1 MNKIKI
7 CSNDKILNIK
17 TNRCVLKN
25 GKIGKKIL
33 EEENINNPILKRIL
47 KDNNKKRKKVIKEE
61 NIDNPILKKT
71 LKDKKKK
78 KIIEKEN
85 INTPILKKKLNPFND
100 YKKYILSYNIN
111 KIRANEFIN
120 KCDISVRP
128 IVKKII
134 DNTTHISFE
143 TFYLYLLKN
152 IRALLNEYLNL
163 KKIFFKFKNQ
173 NSYSKKSN
181 FWISSLV
188 KDIIIY
194 ECEKRKRKEIE
205 IIYISSFFD
214 DERIEENDV
223 ILLIDDCIYSGMQIK
238 ENFLDLGNKKFSD
251 LKDLIINKS
260 LNIYIFVSFIH
271 KNKIEEFKKLNLNL
285 KFCKYIH
292 NFKKTNEILTNNEI
306 KSLEI
311 FYHSFNDKYLIYF
324 DHKLADEVST
334 IPLFYS
340 GLVLNKKNKE
350 IINSIIKEILLSI
363 YDKKMDLLDFYPF
376 IENCEKIRNVD
387 IFEPLCPY
395 PPYKNE
401 NKYKELLKT
410 VLKNKKNKSL

>member
-33 EEENINNPILKRIL
+33 EEK
-47 KDNNKKRKKVIKEE
+47 E

-152 IRALLNEYLNL
+152 VKALLDEYLNL
-163 KKIFFKFKNQ
+163 KRIFFKFKNQ
-173 NSYSKKSN
+173 SSYTKKSN

-188 KDIIIY
+188 KDIIMY

-205 IIYISSFFD
+205 IIYIITFYT
-214 DERIEENDV
+214 EKIKENDV
-223 ILLIDDCIYSGMQIK
+223 ILLIDDCIYSGMQIR
-238 ENFLDLGNKKFSD
+238 ENFNISYFNTLLDLR
-251 LKDLIINKS
+251 DLIINKS

-271 KNKIEEFKKLNLNL
+271 ENKIEEFKKLDINL

-292 NFKKTNEILTNNEI
+292 NFKKTNEILSYNEI
-306 KSLEI
+306 KSLEM
-311 FYHSFNDKYLIYF
+311 FYTSFYDKYLIYF
-324 DHKLADEVST
+324 DHKLADELST